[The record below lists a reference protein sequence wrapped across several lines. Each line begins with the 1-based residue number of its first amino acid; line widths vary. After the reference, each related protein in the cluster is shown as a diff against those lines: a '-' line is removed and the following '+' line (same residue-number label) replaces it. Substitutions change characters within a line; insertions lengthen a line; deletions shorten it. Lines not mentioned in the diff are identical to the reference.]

1 VGGEICHI
9 ITGGNQMSKV
19 ISMERKSIRELV
31 DELNH
36 HLPEID
42 YRPATIARLNA
53 DWDKLIAY
61 ADAQGIET
69 FTMELGRAFVWDVC
83 GSILGDKDTSH
94 NVNRAIHM
102 LSDFEQYGMVFKQ
115 SSATL
120 KGFLEEYRLLF
131 EGFLEHLRKIGT
143 AEGSIGT
150 WRGRLFRFEYFL
162 HNSGVTS
169 FDQIE
174 VQHIFTY
181 VESLSGFASGTIG
194 ATIRCLRRLFDY
206 AIQTGCHHTNL
217 VELLPDVRR
226 VKKYRLPNVFT
237 ADEVERI
244 LAVVDRDNA
253 IGKRNYAI
261 LMLVAKLGLRI
272 SDARGLRF
280 DSIDW
285 QNKIISI
292 VQKKTGE
299 PLELPLLEDIG
310 WAIIDYLQH
319 GRPQTDCEYIF
330 VRHNAPYDGFKDS
343 LRRIVL
349 QYVQKAGI
357 QTPAHKPIGMHTFR
371 HSIATTMLK
380 NGAKYTDIANTL
392 GHAVPESAG
401 TYLRLDDEQLRG
413 CALEVNF

>member
-1 VGGEICHI
+1 
-9 ITGGNQMSKV
+9 MSSV
-19 ISMERKSIRELV
+19 QSMERKTIRELV
-31 DELNH
+31 EELNH
-36 HLPEID
+36 HLPGID
-42 YRPATIARLNA
+42 YRPVTIARLNA
-53 DWDKLIAY
+53 NWSKLIEY
-61 ADAQGIET
+61 ADERGIEV

-102 LSDFEQYGMVFKQ
+102 LADFERYGMVFKQ
-115 SSATL
+115 SSMTL
-120 KGFLEEYRLLF
+120 KGFSAEYKELFAGYLEYL
-131 EGFLEHLRKIGT
+131 GKIGA
-143 AEGSIGT
+143 AEGSIRT

-162 HNSGVTS
+162 QNNGVTS

-174 VQHIFTY
+174 AQHIFTY

-194 ATIRCLRRLFDY
+194 ATSRCLRRLFDY
-206 AIQTGCHHTNL
+206 AIEHGYHHTNL
-217 VELLPDVRR
+217 VDLLPDVRR
-226 VKKYRLPNVFT
+226 VKRYRLPTVFT

-280 DSIDW
+280 ENIDW
-285 QNKIISI
+285 QTKTISI
-292 VQKKTGE
+292 VQKKTGVPSE
-299 PLELPLLEDIG
+299 WPLLEEIG

-319 GRPQTDCEYIF
+319 GRPQTDCGNIF
-330 VRHNAPYDGFKDS
+330 VRHLAPYDGITDS
-343 LRRIVL
+343 LRSSVL
-349 QYVQKAGI
+349 KYVQKAGI
-357 QTPAHKPIGMHTFR
+357 RTPVHKPIGMHTFR

-380 NGAKYTDIANTL
+380 NGAKYTDIANIL

-401 TYLRLDDEQLRG
+401 TYISLDEEQLRR

>member
-1 VGGEICHI
+1 
-9 ITGGNQMSKV
+9 MSKV
-19 ISMERKSIRELV
+19 ISMEGKSIRELV
-31 DELNH
+31 EELNH

-42 YRPATIARLNA
+42 YRPVTIARLNA
-53 DWDKLIAY
+53 DWSKLIAY
-61 ADAQGIET
+61 ADERGIEV

-102 LSDFEQYGMVFKQ
+102 LADFERYGMVFKQ
-115 SSATL
+115 SSMTL
-120 KGFLEEYRLLF
+120 KGFSAEYKELF
-131 EGFLEHLRKIGT
+131 DGYLDYLGKVGA
-143 AEGSIGT
+143 AEGSIRT

-162 HNSGVTS
+162 QNNGVAS

-174 VQHIFTY
+174 AQHIFTY

-206 AIQTGCHHTNL
+206 AIEHGCHHTNL
-217 VELLPDVRR
+217 VDLLPDVRR
-226 VKKYRLPNVFT
+226 VKRYRLPTVFT
-237 ADEVERI
+237 ADEVRRI

-272 SDARGLRF
+272 SDVRGLRF
-280 DSIDW
+280 ENIDW
-285 QNKIISI
+285 QTKTISI
-292 VQKKTGE
+292 VQKKTGVPSE
-299 PLELPLLEDIG
+299 WPLLEDIG
-310 WAIIDYLQH
+310 WAIIDYLRH
-319 GRPQTDCEYIF
+319 GRPQTDCENIF
-330 VRHNAPYDGFKDS
+330 VRHLAPYDGITDS
-343 LRRIVL
+343 LRSSVL
-349 QYVQKAGI
+349 KYVQKAGI

-401 TYLRLDDEQLRG
+401 TYISLDEEQLRQ